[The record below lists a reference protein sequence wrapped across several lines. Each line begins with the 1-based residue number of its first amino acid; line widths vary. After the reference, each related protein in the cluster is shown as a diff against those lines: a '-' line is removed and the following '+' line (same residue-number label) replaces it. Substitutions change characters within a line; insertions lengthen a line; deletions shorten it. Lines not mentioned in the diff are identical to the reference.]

1 MTSVTI
7 MIYDDNKVMLP
18 TMMVLEYDDF
28 DNQVTGTYQ
37 RRQVR
42 RRVVLLSRLVALW
55 FSVELQSMFSKN
67 LSEP

>member
-1 MTSVTI
+1 